1 MKSVSKMEFAFQILP
16 LAVLLLSKVK
26 SRLPLLIV
34 LGFLAVVA
42 GFRSMEV
49 GKDTLNYY
57 LYFYR
62 IQHGTFDSGYEP
74 LWQLLNI
81 SVFKLGGDFNQVT
94 FLASILTLLPLYF
107 AFIKDSKYPFFSLF
121 VYIAFNYYLSSFNI
135 MRQMLAI
142 SWVLLA
148 LVYYKRE
155 NQEKND
161 SWRVAAFSL
170 IAIMF
175 HYTAIIIIPIFVLT
189 NITQKYG
196 NWLLIQFGSLLAGI
210 LLGPFLFSLA
220 TRFLTFYDQYEARED
235 SVGAFINLALLNSA
249 FIALNNIVVKKDKW
263 FSLFFCFIIFSNLAI
278 KIPFASRFVVY
289 AGIGLTIFLA
299 NLSNNTKLPR
309 GYTPILVILII
320 FYSLFRFAR
329 LFGNGDIFPY
339 INVLFK

>member
-1 MKSVSKMEFAFQILP
+1 MEFAFQILP
-16 LAVLLLSKVK
+16 VAILLLSKIRIK
-26 SRLPLLIV
+26 LLLIV
-34 LGFLAVVA
+34 LLVFLAFIA
-42 GFRSMEV
+42 GFRSIDV
-49 GKDTLNYY
+49 GTDTLNYY

-62 IQHGTFDSGYEP
+62 IQHGNFDSGYEP

-94 FLASILTLLPLYF
+94 FFASILTLMPLYF
-107 AFIKDSKYPFFSLF
+107 AFIKDSRYPLFSLF

-135 MRQMLAI
+135 MRQMVAI

-155 NQEKND
+155 NKEKND
-161 SWRVAAFSL
+161 SWKVAIFSL
-170 IAIMF
+170 IAILF
-175 HYTAIIIIPIFVLT
+175 HYTAIIIIPILVLI

-196 NWLLIQFGSLLAGI
+196 NWLLIQVGSLLAGI

-235 SVGAFINLALLNSA
+235 SIGAFINLALLNAA
-249 FIALNNIVVKKDKW
+249 FLALNNIVEKKDKW

-299 NLSNNTKLPR
+299 NLPNNTKLAR
-309 GYTPILVILII
+309 GYIPILVILII
-320 FYSLFRFAR
+320 CYSLFRFAR